1 LLGIVCS
8 CPLSLQLAP
17 NTSIPNQIPPEVVV
31 CVRLFVL
38 IVKIPLLFPFINVIT
53 VVGLE
58 VCDLLLSLSVEPAK
72 VRNIY

>member
-1 LLGIVCS
+1 M
-8 CPLSLQLAP
+8 SLQLAP
-17 NTSIPNQIPPEVVV
+17 SHTSIPNQIPPEVVV

-38 IVKIPLLFPFINVIT
+38 IVKIPMLFPFINVIT

-58 VCDLLLSLSVEPAK
+58 VRDLLLSLSVKPTK

>member
-1 LLGIVCS
+1 MFID
-8 CPLSLQLAP
+8 
-17 NTSIPNQIPPEVVV
+17 
-31 CVRLFVL
+31 

-58 VCDLLLSLSVEPAK
+58 VRDLLLSLSVEPAK

>member
-1 LLGIVCS
+1 
-8 CPLSLQLAP
+8 
-17 NTSIPNQIPPEVVV
+17 
-31 CVRLFVL
+31 VRLFVL

-58 VCDLLLSLSVEPAK
+58 VRDLLLSLSVEPAK